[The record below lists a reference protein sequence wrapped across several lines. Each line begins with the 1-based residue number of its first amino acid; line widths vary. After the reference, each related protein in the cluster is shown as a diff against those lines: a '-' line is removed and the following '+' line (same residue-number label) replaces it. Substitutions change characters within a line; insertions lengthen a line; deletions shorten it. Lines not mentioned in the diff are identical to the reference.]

1 MLSVKSSVVFG
12 SWGVAKRKIKA
23 EDLQESALI
32 SRIYMVFHEKS
43 SQIVA
48 FVHMLITN
56 STLSDVFSIKRFLK

>member
-12 SWGVAKRKIKA
+12 SPGVAKRKIKA
-23 EDLQESALI
+23 EDLQESVLI

-48 FVHMLITN
+48 SVHMLITN